1 MNLWT
6 GICKLSAGRKIT
18 ALLLTF
24 SILTGSGYSV
34 YASKIEE
41 AQGKKEDAE
50 NLKEEAQESLA
61 EINNQIDSIHEAQSG
76 LQQEMEA
83 YDEQLMVLLTDM
95 ELLDADIED
104 KQAQIEEAE
113 ADLAVAKDE
122 EQAQYEAM
130 KTRIQYMYENSD
142 NNLFSAMV
150 GSKNITDLLNR
161 VEYVSRVYDYDRDML
176 ASYQEIVQEVEDLT
190 IQLADEMAE
199 MEELQINYQ
208 EQALALEDLINEK
221 SIEIAAFDEQ
231 LKDAKMLAGQ
241 YAETIKQQNK
251 IIAKQEAAI
260 EAEIAAEE
268 ARKAAEAAAAAA
280 AENAE
285 DGTESTTAGNTD
297 DGTGGS
303 TESTATGNTGTD
315 VADNSET
322 PGNTTGDDSDTGSSS
337 ETPDTDTD
345 TGSLTGLTDTELN
358 PAYTTSVS
366 GSDVVKYASQFV
378 GNPYVFGGTSLT
390 EGCDCS
396 YFVMACFKEFGI
408 YLPRSSY
415 AMQSKGN
422 AVSYSCAKA
431 GDIICYP
438 GHVAI
443 YMGDG
448 KIVHAS
454 SPSKGICY
462 GSATYRTISTIRRV
476 L

>member
-6 GICKLSAGRKIT
+6 RICKLSAGRKVT
-18 ALLLTF
+18 ALLLSF
-24 SILTGSGYSV
+24 SILVGSGYSV
-34 YASKIEE
+34 YASKIDE
-41 AQGKKEDAE
+41 AQEKKEDAE
-50 NLKEEAQESLA
+50 NLKEQAQESLD
-61 EINNQIDSIHEAQSG
+61 EINSQIDSIHAAQSG
-76 LQQEMEA
+76 LQQEMAE
-83 YDEQLMVLLTDM
+83 YDTQLMALLTDM

-104 KQAQIEEAE
+104 KQAQIEEAD
-113 ADLAVAKDE
+113 ADLAAAKVE
-122 EQAQYEAM
+122 EQTQYEAM

-142 NNLFSAMV
+142 NNMFSAII
-150 GSKNITDLLNR
+150 GSESITDLLNR
-161 VEYVSRVYDYDRDML
+161 VEYVSRVYDYDRDQL
-176 ASYQEIVQEVEDLT
+176 AAYQEIVQEVEDLT
-190 IQLADEMAE
+190 VQLADEMAE

-208 EQALALEDLINEK
+208 EQAVALENLIDEK
-221 SIEIAAFDEQ
+221 SKDIAAFDEQ
-231 LKDAKMLAGQ
+231 LKDAKKLAGK
-241 YAETIKQQNK
+241 YAETIKQQNT

-280 AENAE
+280 AAENTE
-285 DGTESTTAGNTD
+285 DGT
-297 DGTGGS
+297 GS
-303 TESTATGNTGTD
+303 TESTAAENTGTD

-322 PGNTTGDDSDTGSSS
+322 PGNHTGDDSNTGSSSS
-337 ETPDTDTD
+337 ETPDAD
-345 TGSLTGLTDTELN
+345 TGDSGTGSSTGLTDTELN

>member
-1 MNLWT
+1 MNIWRR
-6 GICKLSAGRKIT
+6 ICKIRTDKKKL

-24 SILTGSGYSV
+24 SILAGSGYSV

-41 AQGKKEDAE
+41 AQDKKENAE
-50 NLKEEAQESLA
+50 NLKEEAQEGLA
-61 EINNQIDSIHEAQSG
+61 EINGQIDSIHAAQSA
-76 LQQEMEA
+76 LQQEMAE
-83 YDEQLMVLLTDM
+83 YDSQLVGLLTDM
-95 ELLDADIED
+95 ELLDADIEE
-104 KQAQIEEAE
+104 KQAQIEEAD
-113 ADLAVAKDE
+113 ADLMTAKE
-122 EQAQYEAM
+122 EEKTQYEAM

-142 NNLFSAMV
+142 GNMFAAMLGAESV
-150 GSKNITDLLNR
+150 TDLLNR
-161 VEYVSRVYDYDRDML
+161 VEYVSRVYDYDREQL
-176 ASYQEIVQEVEDLT
+176 TAYQEIVQQVEDLT
-190 IQLADEMAE
+190 IQLANEMAE

-208 EQALALEDLINEK
+208 EQALALETLIDEK
-221 SIEIAAFDEQ
+221 SNDIAAFDAQ
-231 LKDAKMLAGQ
+231 LRDAQKLAGK
-241 YAETIKQQNK
+241 YAETIRQQNK
-251 IIAKQEAAI
+251 IIARQEETIA
-260 EAEIAAEE
+260 AEIAAEE
-268 ARKAAEAAAAAA
+268 ARKAEEAAKATENTGDTEGTEAGNEAAA
-280 AENAE
+280 
-285 DGTESTTAGNTD
+285 
-297 DGTGGS
+297 
-303 TESTATGNTGTD
+303 D
-315 VADNSET
+315 VADNSEK
-322 PGNTTGDDSDTGSSS
+322 PENNSEAENSEAGSESEPEDSGSSS
-337 ETPDTDTD
+337 N
-345 TGSLTGLTDTELN
+345 GLTDNDLD

-366 GSDVVKYASQFV
+366 GSDVVKYACQFV

-454 SPSKGICY
+454 SPTKGICY

>member
-1 MNLWT
+1 MNIWKQ
-6 GICKLSAGRKIT
+6 ICRIHTDRKII

-24 SILTGSGYSV
+24 SILAGSGYSV

-41 AQGKKEDAE
+41 AQNKKENAE
-50 NLKEEAQESLA
+50 NLKEEAQQELD
-61 EINNQIDSIHEAQSG
+61 EINNQIDSIHAAQSQ
-76 LQQEMEA
+76 LQQEMEE
-83 YDEQLMVLLTDM
+83 YDAQLIGLLTDM
-95 ELLDADIED
+95 ELLDADIEE
-104 KQAQIEEAE
+104 KQAQIEEAD
-113 ADLAVAKDE
+113 ADLKAARE
-122 EQAQYEAM
+122 EEETQYEAM

-142 NNLFSAMV
+142 GNMFAAMLGAESV
-150 GSKNITDLLNR
+150 TDLLNR
-161 VEYVSRVYDYDRDML
+161 VEYVSRVYDYDRDQL
-176 ASYQEIVQEVEDLT
+176 TAYQEIVQQVEDLT
-190 IQLADEMAE
+190 IQLAEEMAE

-208 EQALALEDLINEK
+208 EQAVALETLIDEK
-221 SIEIAAFDEQ
+221 SSDIAAFDAQ
-231 LKDAKMLAGQ
+231 LKDAKKIAGK
-241 YAETIKQQNK
+241 YAETIRQQNT

-268 ARKAAEAAAAAA
+268 ARKAAEEEAKRA
-280 AENAE
+280 AEEAAKATENSGDTE
-285 DGTESTTAGNTD
+285 GTESGNEASTQVAENSED
-297 DGTGGS
+297 SSENSSSGENSEEESEDNGGS
-303 TESTATGNTGTD
+303 SN
-315 VADNSET
+315 
-322 PGNTTGDDSDTGSSS
+322 
-337 ETPDTDTD
+337 
-345 TGSLTGLTDTELN
+345 GLTDNDLD
-358 PAYTTSVS
+358 PAYTTSVK

-422 AVSYSCAKA
+422 PVSYNCAKA

-454 SPSKGICY
+454 SPTKGICY